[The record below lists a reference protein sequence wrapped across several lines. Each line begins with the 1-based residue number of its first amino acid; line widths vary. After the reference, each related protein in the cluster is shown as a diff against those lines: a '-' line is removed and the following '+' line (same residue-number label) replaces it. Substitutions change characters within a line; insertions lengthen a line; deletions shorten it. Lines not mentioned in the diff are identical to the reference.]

1 MKKLIALFLALL
13 MALTVSAAFADDNPY
28 AVTEPIT
35 IEWWHSNE
43 DQYTDFIQELAAQFH
58 EEYPLITVKPVYIGS
73 GTVLAEKLIAAIQG
87 DAVPAV
93 SQVNVSYLA
102 EYFDSGVCTDLEPY
116 FKAYGIDKDDFVKG
130 YRKTAT
136 RESDGHMYSLPFLAS
151 TQVIYY
157 NKTVVKDE
165 GLTIPTKWEDMD
177 AFMKAA
183 TKFNDDGTTAR
194 WAFVFGGWG
203 TNYFETL
210 FTNYGVEVIKE
221 DGTCGL
227 ADPISIEIT
236 NQISLNSYMSNFL
249 VIIFIMGVVFEIPL
263 LAWVLSQLG
272 LISRPFLREYRKHAV
287 VVLLILAAVITPS
300 GDPFTLAVVFI
311 PLFLL
316 YELAIL
322 VVRPGSPESGEDPE
336 PEVED
341 GF

>member
-1 MKKLIALFLALL
+1 MPDKANNEQELTFWGHLDVLRTSLFHIVIALVICMAGGFIALQYIFDSFVLGPTHGDFFLYRWLSSVGKVVPFAPDFSADGFHVDIININVASQFMVHMTTAFWLALL
-13 MALTVSAAFADDNPY
+13 LAFPYVLYELWAFIRPALYPKEKKNVGTAFFFGATMFY
-28 AVTEPIT
+28 LGCAV
-35 IEWWHSNE
+35 
-43 DQYTDFIQELAAQFH
+43 
-58 EEYPLITVKPVYIGS
+58 
-73 GTVLAEKLIAAIQG
+73 
-87 DAVPAV
+87 
-93 SQVNVSYLA
+93 
-102 EYFDSGVCTDLEPY
+102 
-116 FKAYGIDKDDFVKG
+116 G
-130 YRKTAT
+130 Y
-136 RESDGHMYSLPFLAS
+136 
-151 TQVIYY
+151 
-157 NKTVVKDE
+157 TVVFPFTFRF
-165 GLTIPTKWEDMD
+165 LTTYQLS
-177 AFMKAA
+177 A
-183 TKFNDDGTTAR
+183 
-194 WAFVFGGWG
+194 
-203 TNYFETL
+203 
-210 FTNYGVEVIKE
+210 
-221 DGTCGL
+221 
-227 ADPISIEIT
+227 EIT